1 MEANLRELL
10 FEGEKLQI
18 NDSFRIDITMEEIA
32 PTLESADKGSGQLMS
47 LRGVQRRS
55 SLQEDK
61 IAQHKPRPDG
71 PRWRWREK
79 SVQADNTPACN
90 WHGLFSQ
97 VKTSK

>member
-32 PTLESADKGSGQLMS
+32 PTLEYEDKGSGQLMS

-55 SLQEDK
+55 SLQEDE
-61 IAQHKPRPDG
+61 IALPRGSPFT
-71 PRWRWREK
+71 R
-79 SVQADNTPACN
+79 QAPQRQC
-90 WHGLFSQ
+90 G
-97 VKTSK
+97 TS